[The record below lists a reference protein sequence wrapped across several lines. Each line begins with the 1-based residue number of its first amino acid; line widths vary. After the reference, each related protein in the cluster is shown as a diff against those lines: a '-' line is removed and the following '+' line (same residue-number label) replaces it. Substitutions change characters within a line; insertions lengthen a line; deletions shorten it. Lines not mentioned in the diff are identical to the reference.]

1 MNRYEH
7 TETGWVIIVILGG
20 FTVIT
25 ALTAALAPSCEP
37 KYVLYGVPVL
47 LFAALLCFFKLKVT
61 VDQASVRLRLG
72 IGLVRVSVSLA
83 DIASAEAVKG
93 RWYHGWGIRF
103 LGDGWLYSVNSLDA
117 VELKLKNGRR
127 CRIGTNDPAG
137 LLTAVRGAGV
147 PRF

>member
-7 TETGWVIIVILGG
+7 TETGWVIIVILGS
-20 FTVIT
+20 FTVLT
-25 ALTAALAPSCEP
+25 ALAAVLTPSCEP
-37 KYVLYGVPVL
+37 SYVPYAVPL
-47 LFAALLCFFKLKVT
+47 ILFASLLVFFKMTVT
-61 VDQASVRLRLG
+61 VDEAAVRLRLG
-72 IGLVRVSVSLA
+72 IGLVRVNILLA
-83 DIASAEAVKG
+83 DIASAEAVRG

-137 LLTAVRGAGV
+137 LLAAVKQGLPAA
-147 PRF
+147 

>member
-7 TETGWVIIVILGG
+7 TETGWVIITVLGG
-20 FTVIT
+20 VTALS
-25 ALTAALAPSCEP
+25 ALTAAFAPSCEP
-37 KYVLYGVPVL
+37 NYVLYGVPVI
-47 LFAALLCFFKLKVT
+47 LFASLLAFYKMTVT
-61 VDQASVRLRLG
+61 VDEAAVRLRLG
-72 IGLVRVSVSLA
+72 IGLVRVNVLLA
-83 DIASAEAVKG
+83 DIVSAEAVKG

-137 LLTAVRGAGV
+137 LLAAVKQGLPAA
-147 PRF
+147 